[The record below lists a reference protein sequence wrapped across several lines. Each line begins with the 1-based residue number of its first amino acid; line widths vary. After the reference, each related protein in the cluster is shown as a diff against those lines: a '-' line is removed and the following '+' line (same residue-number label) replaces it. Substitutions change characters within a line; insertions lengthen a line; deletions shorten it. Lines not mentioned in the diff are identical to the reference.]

1 MQDILKKYKN
11 NKIRTNINII
21 LASLVLAIWINIFLI
36 DWTNIGQNLKTSV
49 LNSEVQTN
57 KADFY
62 LEEINNN
69 LFMLSNK
76 KISNI
81 DSLSLSLTYNP
92 ENVTIQNIKSDIWNL
107 INISNTKWV
116 NSIIITFDKWT
127 NIDKNNKILKIDLSK
142 KYNRTEN
149 INIINANFKDL
160 NWGHYSL
167 STSWVT
173 F

>member
-1 MQDILKKYKN
+1 MQDILKKYKK
-11 NKIRTNINII
+11 NKIKANII
-21 LASLVLAIWINIFLI
+21 VILTSFVLAIWINIFLI

-49 LNSEVQTN
+49 LNSKVQTN

-69 LFMLSNK
+69 LFVVSNK

-81 DSLSLSLTYNP
+81 DSLSLSITYNP

-160 NWGHYSL
+160 NWWHYSL

>member
-1 MQDILKKYKN
+1 MQDILKKYKK
-11 NKIRTNINII
+11 NKIKANII
-21 LASLVLAIWINIFLI
+21 VILTSFVLAIWINIFLI

-49 LNSEVQTN
+49 LNSKVQTN

-69 LFMLSNK
+69 LFVVSNK

-81 DSLSLSLTYNP
+81 DSLSLSITYNP